1 MASRLTAAMEE
12 AYASNPSNVVFLHAF
27 EIWGDGWSQPVFLV
41 VGDEGNE
48 AGIVS
53 LYVEAREGRPAGWYD
68 HTATALDVTP
78 PGYDDDGPTEGK
90 ISIDG
95 VSGELTEVLENA
107 AVMAGTINVIY
118 RNYRSD
124 LRSEPGEVITGL
136 KMKAA
141 TVTATRVEGT
151 IGFDEVG
158 SQAFPRATYDYD
170 NYPGLYQ
177 AQV

>member
-1 MASRLTAAMEE
+1 MANRLTAAMEE
-12 AYASNPSNVVFLHAF
+12 AYASAPSNVVFLHTLELQIPGEAA
-27 EIWGDGWSQPVFLV
+27 PVRVV
-41 VGDEGNE
+41 VGDEGDASGLVYLTLE
-48 AGIVS
+48 TGALV
-53 LYVEAREGRPAGWYD
+53 PF
-68 HTATALDVTP
+68 TATAFDISP

-95 VSGELTEVLENA
+95 VSGELTEVLEDA

-158 SQAFPRATYDYD
+158 SQAFPRVTYDYA

-177 AQV
+177 AQT